1 MSYQAYVFDAY
12 GTLFDV
18 HSVKDTIHNLYP
30 EKGSSISE
38 SWRERQVHYF
48 MIRQLIQ
55 GYQPFD
61 TVTKWALIDALAMND
76 VDYSDETIQKL
87 MDQYQHLQP
96 YTEVSRLAEN
106 NPDKQLTI
114 FSNGT
119 RPMLQPLLK
128 NNQLTN
134 TFSLLSADDA
144 EVYKPHPEAYQFAQ
158 NKLNQ
163 QKEEIL
169 FFSSNPWDIA
179 GATHYGFHTAWVNR
193 QGVKWPELGLK
204 PTHILTD
211 LQEIPTN
218 N

>member
-18 HSVKDTIHNLYP
+18 HSVKDTIHGHYP
-30 EKGSSISE
+30 EKGPSISE
-38 SWRERQVHYF
+38 EWRQRQVHYF

-61 TVTKWALIDALAMND
+61 TVTKWALVDALAMND
-76 VDYSDETIQKL
+76 VKYNDETVQKL

-96 YTEVSRLAEN
+96 YSEVSHLAEK

-119 RPMLQPLLK
+119 RSMLQPLLE

-134 TFSLLSADDA
+134 TFSLISADDTK
-144 EVYKPHPEAYQFAQ
+144 VYKPHPEAYQFAQ
-158 NKLNQ
+158 SKLNQ

-193 QGVKWPELGLK
+193 NGAKWPELGLK
-204 PTHILTD
+204 PNHILTD
-211 LQEIPTN
+211 LQEIPN
-218 N
+218 K